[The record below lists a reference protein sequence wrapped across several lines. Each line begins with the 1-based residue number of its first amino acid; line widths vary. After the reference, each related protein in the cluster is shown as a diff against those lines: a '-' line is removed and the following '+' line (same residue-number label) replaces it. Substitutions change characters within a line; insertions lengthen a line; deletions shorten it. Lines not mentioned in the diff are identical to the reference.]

1 MNIFLAGATGSMG
14 QKVVHLLA
22 DKPGYDITGILTT
35 KTDVNPSEYNLSD
48 DVNVFNSLD
57 AIEGDYDVWIDF
69 TQPNV
74 VFDNV
79 KYAIENHISP
89 IVGTSG
95 LSEDQK
101 HELISLADGENVN
114 GLIAAN
120 FGLSAVLLMQFAQQ
134 AAKYFSDVE
143 VIEMHHEDKT
153 DSPSGTAIHTVDMMS
168 ETKQVDNINQED
180 EPARGM
186 YYKGVPV
193 HAVRLPGYVAHE
205 QVLFGGPGEALTI
218 RQDSFDRESFM
229 QGVWVALEK
238 LPELHGLVDGL
249 ENIL

>member
-1 MNIFLAGATGSMG
+1 MG

-22 DKPGYDITGILTT
+22 DKPGYNITGILTS
-35 KTDVNPSEYNLSD
+35 KTDVNPSDYNLSD
-48 DVNVFNSLD
+48 DVKVFTSLD
-57 AIEGDYDVWIDF
+57 DIEGDYDVWIDF
-69 TQPNV
+69 TQPNI

-79 KYAIENHISP
+79 KYAIEHHISP

-95 LSEDQK
+95 LSENQK
-101 HELISLADGENVN
+101 QELIRLADGENVN

>member
-35 KTDVNPSEYNLSD
+35 KTYVNPSEYNLSD

-79 KYAIENHISP
+79 KYAIEHHISP

>member
-14 QKVVHLLA
+14 QKVVHLLS
-22 DKPGYDITGILTT
+22 DKDGYDITGILTNKENINPT
-35 KTDVNPSEYNLSD
+35 EYGLSSDVQA
-48 DVNVFNSLD
+48 FTSLD
-57 AIEGDYDVWIDF
+57 SIEGDYDVWIDF
-69 TQPNV
+69 TQPNI
-74 VFDNV
+74 VFENV
-79 KYAIENHISP
+79 KYAIEHHISP

-95 LSEDQK
+95 LSEDEK
-101 HELISLADGENVN
+101 KELIRLADSKKVN

-120 FGLSAVLLMQFAQQ
+120 FGLSAVLLMQFAKQ

-168 ETKQVDNINQED
+168 ENKRGANINQED

-186 YYKGVPV
+186 YYKGVPI

-238 LPELHGLVDGL
+238 LPEFHGLVDGL

>member
-1 MNIFLAGATGSMG
+1 MG

-79 KYAIENHISP
+79 KYAIEHQISP

>member
-1 MNIFLAGATGSMG
+1 MG

-48 DVNVFNSLD
+48 DVHVFNRLD

-79 KYAIENHISP
+79 KYAIEHHISP

-95 LSEDQK
+95 LSEEQK

-168 ETKQVDNINQED
+168 EAKQGDNINQED

-186 YYKGVPV
+186 YYKGVPI

>member
-1 MNIFLAGATGSMG
+1 MG

-22 DKPGYDITGILTT
+22 DKPGYDITGILTS
-35 KTDVNPSEYNLSD
+35 KTDVNPGDYNLSD
-48 DVNVFNSLD
+48 DVKVFNSLE

-69 TQPNV
+69 TQPNI

-79 KYAIENHISP
+79 KYAIEHHISP

-95 LSEDQK
+95 LSENQK
-101 HELISLADGENVN
+101 QELIRLADGENVN

-168 ETKQVDNINQED
+168 ETKQVENINQED

>member
-1 MNIFLAGATGSMG
+1 MG

-79 KYAIENHISP
+79 KYAIEHHISP

-238 LPELHGLVDGL
+238 LPELYGLVDGL

>member
-1 MNIFLAGATGSMG
+1 MG

-79 KYAIENHISP
+79 KYAIEHQISP

-186 YYKGVPV
+186 YYKGIPV

-238 LPELHGLVDGL
+238 LPEIHGLVDGL

>member
-22 DKPGYDITGILTT
+22 DKPGYDITGILTS
-35 KTDVNPSEYNLSD
+35 KTDVNPSDYSLSD

-74 VFDNV
+74 VFNNV

-101 HELISLADGENVN
+101 HKLIGLAEGENVN

-168 ETKQVDNINQED
+168 KTKQGENINQED

-205 QVLFGGPGEALTI
+205 QVLFGGLGEALTI

-229 QGVWVALEK
+229 QGVWVALKK
-238 LPELHGLVDGL
+238 LPELHGIVNGL

>member
-14 QKVVHLLA
+14 QKLVHLLA

-79 KYAIENHISP
+79 KYAIEHHISP

-168 ETKQVDNINQED
+168 ETKQVENINQED

>member
-22 DKPGYDITGILTT
+22 DKDGYDIIGILTNQAN
-35 KTDVNPSEYNLSD
+35 VNPSVYGLSN
-48 DVNVFNSLD
+48 DVKVFTSLD
-57 AIEGDYDVWIDF
+57 DIEGDYDIWIDF

-79 KYAIENHISP
+79 KYAIEHHISP

-101 HELISLADGENVN
+101 HELISLADSENVN

-168 ETKQVDNINQED
+168 ETKQKENINQED

>member
-1 MNIFLAGATGSMG
+1 MG

-22 DKPGYDITGILTT
+22 DKPGYDITGILTS
-35 KTDVNPSEYNLSD
+35 KTDVNPGDYNLSD
-48 DVNVFNSLD
+48 DVKVFNSLD

-69 TQPNV
+69 TQPNI

-79 KYAIENHISP
+79 KYAIEHHISP

-95 LSEDQK
+95 LSENQK
-101 HELISLADGENVN
+101 QELISLADGENVN

>member
-22 DKPGYDITGILTT
+22 DKEVYDITGILTS
-35 KTDVNPSEYNLSD
+35 KTDVNPSDYNLSD

-69 TQPNV
+69 TQPNI
-74 VFDNV
+74 VFDNI
-79 KYAIENHISP
+79 KYAIHHHISP

-101 HELISLADGENVN
+101 QELISLADRENVN

-168 ETKQVDNINQED
+168 ETKQGENINQED

>member
-22 DKPGYDITGILTT
+22 DKPGYDITGILTS
-35 KTDVNPSEYNLSD
+35 KTDVNPSDYNLSD
-48 DVNVFNSLD
+48 DVKVFNSLD
-57 AIEGDYDVWIDF
+57 SIEGDYDVWIDF

-79 KYAIENHISP
+79 KYAIEHHISP

>member
-79 KYAIENHISP
+79 KYAIEHHISP

-168 ETKQVDNINQED
+168 ETKQVENINQED

>member
-1 MNIFLAGATGSMG
+1 MG

-79 KYAIENHISP
+79 KYAIEHHISP

>member
-1 MNIFLAGATGSMG
+1 MG

-35 KTDVNPSEYNLSD
+35 KTYVNPSEYNLSD

-79 KYAIENHISP
+79 KYAIEHHISP

>member
-1 MNIFLAGATGSMG
+1 MG

-22 DKPGYDITGILTT
+22 DKPGYNITGILTS
-35 KTDVNPSEYNLSD
+35 KTDVNPSDYNLSD
-48 DVNVFNSLD
+48 DVKVFTSLD
-57 AIEGDYDVWIDF
+57 DIEGDYDVWIDF
-69 TQPNV
+69 TQPNI

-79 KYAIENHISP
+79 KYAIEHHISP

-120 FGLSAVLLMQFAQQ
+120 FGLSAVLLMQFVQQ

-168 ETKQVDNINQED
+168 ETKQVQNINQED

>member
-1 MNIFLAGATGSMG
+1 MG

-79 KYAIENHISP
+79 KYAIEHHISP

-238 LPELHGLVDGL
+238 LPEIHGLVDGL

>member
-79 KYAIENHISP
+79 KYAIEHHISP

-238 LPELHGLVDGL
+238 LPEIHGLVDGL

>member
-14 QKVVHLLA
+14 QKVVHLLS
-22 DKPGYDITGILTT
+22 DKDGYNITGILTNKENINPT
-35 KTDVNPSEYNLSD
+35 EYGLSSDVQA
-48 DVNVFNSLD
+48 FTSLD
-57 AIEGDYDVWIDF
+57 SIEGDYDVWIDF
-69 TQPNV
+69 TQPNI
-74 VFDNV
+74 VFENV
-79 KYAIENHISP
+79 KYAIEHHISP

-95 LSEDQK
+95 LSEDEK
-101 HELISLADGENVN
+101 KELIRLADSEKVN

-120 FGLSAVLLMQFAQQ
+120 FGLSAVLLMQFAKQ

-153 DSPSGTAIHTVDMMS
+153 DSPSGTAIHTVDMMI
-168 ETKQVDNINQED
+168 ENKRGANINQED

-186 YYKGVPV
+186 YYKGVPI

-229 QGVWVALEK
+229 QGVWVSLEK

>member
-1 MNIFLAGATGSMG
+1 MG

-22 DKPGYDITGILTT
+22 GKPGYDITGILTT

-79 KYAIENHISP
+79 KYAIEHHISP

>member
-1 MNIFLAGATGSMG
+1 MG

-79 KYAIENHISP
+79 KYAIEHHISP

-95 LSEDQK
+95 LSEEQK

-168 ETKQVDNINQED
+168 ETKQVENINQED

>member
-1 MNIFLAGATGSMG
+1 MG
-14 QKVVHLLA
+14 EKVVHLLA

-79 KYAIENHISP
+79 KYAIEHHISP

>member
-1 MNIFLAGATGSMG
+1 MG

-79 KYAIENHISP
+79 KYAIEHHISP

-168 ETKQVDNINQED
+168 ETKQVENINQED

>member
-1 MNIFLAGATGSMG
+1 MG

-22 DKPGYDITGILTT
+22 GKPGYDITGILTT

-79 KYAIENHISP
+79 KYAIEHHISP

-95 LSEDQK
+95 LSENQK
-101 HELISLADGENVN
+101 QELIRLADGENVN

>member
-79 KYAIENHISP
+79 KYAIEHHISP

>member
-1 MNIFLAGATGSMG
+1 MG

-48 DVNVFNSLD
+48 DVNVFNSLN

-79 KYAIENHISP
+79 KYAIEHHISP

>member
-1 MNIFLAGATGSMG
+1 MG

-79 KYAIENHISP
+79 KYAIEHHISP

-120 FGLSAVLLMQFAQQ
+120 FGLSAVLLMQFAQR

-186 YYKGVPV
+186 YYKGIPV

>member
-22 DKPGYDITGILTT
+22 DKPGYNITGILTS
-35 KTDVNPSEYNLSD
+35 KTDVNPSDYNLSD
-48 DVNVFNSLD
+48 DVKVFTSLD
-57 AIEGDYDVWIDF
+57 DIEGDYDVWIDF
-69 TQPNV
+69 TQPNI

-79 KYAIENHISP
+79 KYAIEHHISP

-120 FGLSAVLLMQFAQQ
+120 FGLSAVLLMQFVQQ

-168 ETKQVDNINQED
+168 ETKQVQNINQED

>member
-1 MNIFLAGATGSMG
+1 MG

>member
-79 KYAIENHISP
+79 KYAIEHHISP

-114 GLIAAN
+114 GIIAAN

>member
-1 MNIFLAGATGSMG
+1 MG

-48 DVNVFNSLD
+48 DVNVFNSLN

-79 KYAIENHISP
+79 KYAIEHHISP

-153 DSPSGTAIHTVDMMS
+153 DSPSGTAIRTVDMMS

>member
-1 MNIFLAGATGSMG
+1 MG
-14 QKVVHLLA
+14 QKLVHLLA

-79 KYAIENHISP
+79 KYAIEHHISP

-168 ETKQVDNINQED
+168 ETKQVENINQED

>member
-1 MNIFLAGATGSMG
+1 MG

-35 KTDVNPSEYNLSD
+35 KTDVNTSEYNLSD
-48 DVNVFNSLD
+48 DVKVFNSLD

-79 KYAIENHISP
+79 KYAIEHHISP